1 MRRKIFI
8 CDDDKNIVEMLEM
21 VLGEFTEATIISE
34 TDSRNAFARLAI
46 ENPDI
51 LLVDI
56 SMPIVSGDQLIR
68 QIRDDP
74 SISAMFIICMS
85 ANLMGEQ
92 IAINAGA
99 DVYLAKPFDMSQLLS
114 LIAGAVQ
121 TG

>member
-74 SISAMFIICMS
+74 SISPMFIICMS

-114 LIAGAVQ
+114 LIAGAAQ